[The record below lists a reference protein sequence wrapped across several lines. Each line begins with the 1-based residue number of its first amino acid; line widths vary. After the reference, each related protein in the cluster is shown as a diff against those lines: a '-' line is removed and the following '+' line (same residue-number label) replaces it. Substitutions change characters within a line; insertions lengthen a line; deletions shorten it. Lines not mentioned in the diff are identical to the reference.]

1 MGVWMYQTIKDNI
14 MNPKALIARTKERL
28 FKTIGYFFLLTALL
42 ALPAMIDVFSF
53 TTLTPND
60 KTVIRQSLSSEL
72 DIPCRIDETLEC
84 AANISYS
91 FELGN
96 IQFVF
101 DPTNSFQSEGDSVAI
116 IFRKYE
122 VNGLINFLNIFTFD
136 LFTSSYSYS
145 NNDLIKWPNDWQPLE
160 INVNEESFW
169 TSLFIGLDEL
179 LVNYASLWKSS
190 FVISLLISSFLVF
203 IVDVLIDS
211 VILKFVLRTTQSF
224 SSVTKIVVHSMTLFV
239 LIQVLLSLFQV
250 NVSTLT
256 RLILQLQPIIYS
268 VIAIRLPKEPTLDV

>member
-72 DIPCRIDETLEC
+72 DIPCRIDGFLEC
-84 AANISYS
+84 SLDAVYT
-91 FELGN
+91 FDQGN
-96 IQFVF
+96 VQFVI
-101 DPTNSFQSEGDSVAI
+101 DPSDTYQQEGTAFLVLLQRSRVQAFANNI
-116 IFRKYE
+116 
-122 VNGLINFLNIFTFD
+122 LILS
-136 LFTSSYSYS
+136 SSYSS
-145 NNDLIKWPNDWQPLE
+145 NAEDLIAWPSAWQPLD
-160 INVNEESFW
+160 INVNQESFW
-169 TSLFIGLDEL
+169 TSLFLGLDEL

-203 IVDVLIDS
+203 VADVLIDS

-250 NVSTLT
+250 NVSTFT